1 MPSAVDNMRLS
12 FVCVRAAK
20 IPPAAPTRF
29 ATHHCMVRFPSV
41 MRQPSLFKHS
51 QPASSL
57 SERMNAR
64 THSPNADPYDAA
76 ASPAYPPSQFTR
88 RGGEVPTLVSKQQ
101 HSENLL
107 GRESDL
113 SNIWCVPLSFFSLR

>member
-1 MPSAVDNMRLS
+1 MRDPGHGASRIRQRYLS
-12 FVCVRAAK
+12 
-20 IPPAAPTRF
+20 IYLSISI
-29 ATHHCMVRFPSV
+29 CMVRFPSV

-64 THSPNADPYDAA
+64 THSPNADSYATA

-113 SNIWCVPLSFFSLR
+113 SNIWCVSLSFFSLR